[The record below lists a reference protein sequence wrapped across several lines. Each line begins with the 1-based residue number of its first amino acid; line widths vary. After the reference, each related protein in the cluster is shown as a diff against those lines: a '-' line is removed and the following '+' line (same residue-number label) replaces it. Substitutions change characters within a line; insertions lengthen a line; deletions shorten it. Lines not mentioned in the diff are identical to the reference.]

1 MTQSGKPHVSGR
13 PLLFAGFVVTGFVTT
28 VLGPVLPWLTA
39 RWGLSDAA
47 AGALFTIQFSG
58 SIIAGGLSGMIIAR
72 LGASTTL
79 ATGYALMA
87 AGLTGL
93 AFGDRL
99 VGTSAM
105 AVAGVGLGFVVPA
118 TNLMVA
124 RLTPAHAAAALGAVN
139 LCWGLGAATWPIIV
153 GRFNPVPGVHVAL
166 LVAAVLH
173 LAVAARMSVAKFPI
187 HALQDHADAPP
198 VAWNWRRLTVYGFCF
213 VLYSGIEAAFGGWIT
228 EYTRRLA
235 TDTPSMRWET
245 AASAF
250 WGGLAGGRG
259 IVATGVA
266 RRVENPAVFAG
277 LVMVGISIASLLAAP
292 QVSLVFAVAVICGLG
307 FSPSF
312 PVTMAG
318 LSREVPPK
326 VAQPMIALGSLGAG
340 IVPWMVGAISSRTGS
355 LTAGLS
361 ALLLLLAV
369 LIGMHVLR
377 VKNVARPVTH

>member
-87 AGLTGL
+87 AGLAGL

-105 AVAGVGLGFVVPA
+105 AIAGIGLGFVVPA

-198 VAWNWRRLTVYGFCF
+198 VPWNWRRLTVYGFCF

-235 TDTPSMRWET
+235 TDSSSMRWET

-266 RRVENPAVFAG
+266 RRVENLAVFAG
-277 LVMVGISIASLLAAP
+277 LVMVGIAIASLLAVPARLP
-292 QVSLVFAVAVICGLG
+292 RLRRRRHLRPRLRAVVSGDDG
-307 FSPSF
+307 
-312 PVTMAG
+312 
-318 LSREVPPK
+318 
-326 VAQPMIALGSLGAG
+326 G
-340 IVPWMVGAISSRTGS
+340 IVTRGAAESGAADDRARIARRRDRAVDGRGH
-355 LTAGLS
+355 LEPNRIPDGRPER
-361 ALLLLLAV
+361 LLVLLAV

-377 VKNVARPVTH
+377 VKNVARPAA

>member
-1 MTQSGKPHVSGR
+1 MRRGLLTMTQSGKPHVSGR
-13 PLLFAGFVVTGFVTT
+13 PLLFAGFIVTGFVTT

-87 AGLTGL
+87 AGLAGL

-105 AVAGVGLGFVVPA
+105 AVAGIGLGFVVPA

-139 LCWGLGAATWPIIV
+139 LCWGIGAATWPIIV

-187 HALQDHADAPP
+187 HALQDSGRRAACPMELAPP
-198 VAWNWRRLTVYGFCF
+198 DGLRLLLRALLGDRGCLRRMDHRVH
-213 VLYSGIEAAFGGWIT
+213 
-228 EYTRRLA
+228 A
-235 TDTPSMRWET
+235 TAGDRSPSMRWET

-266 RRVENPAVFAG
+266 RRVENPPCLPA
-277 LVMVGISIASLLAAP
+277 
-292 QVSLVFAVAVICGLG
+292 
-307 FSPSF
+307 
-312 PVTMAG
+312 
-318 LSREVPPK
+318 
-326 VAQPMIALGSLGAG
+326 
-340 IVPWMVGAISSRTGS
+340 W
-355 LTAGLS
+355 
-361 ALLLLLAV
+361 
-369 LIGMHVLR
+369 
-377 VKNVARPVTH
+377 

>member
-1 MTQSGKPHVSGR
+1 MRRGSRRRALTMTQSGKPHVSGR

-87 AGLTGL
+87 AGLAGL

-105 AVAGVGLGFVVPA
+105 AIAGIGLGFVVPA

-198 VAWNWRRLTVYGFCF
+198 VPWNWRRLTVYGFCF

-235 TDTPSMRWET
+235 TDRRRCAGRRPPPRSGVASPAA
-245 AASAF
+245 AASSPPAS
-250 WGGLAGGRG
+250 RG
-259 IVATGVA
+259 ASRILQCL
-266 RRVENPAVFAG
+266 PA
-277 LVMVGISIASLLAAP
+277 S
-292 QVSLVFAVAVICGLG
+292 
-307 FSPSF
+307 
-312 PVTMAG
+312 
-318 LSREVPPK
+318 
-326 VAQPMIALGSLGAG
+326 
-340 IVPWMVGAISSRTGS
+340 
-355 LTAGLS
+355 
-361 ALLLLLAV
+361 
-369 LIGMHVLR
+369 
-377 VKNVARPVTH
+377 